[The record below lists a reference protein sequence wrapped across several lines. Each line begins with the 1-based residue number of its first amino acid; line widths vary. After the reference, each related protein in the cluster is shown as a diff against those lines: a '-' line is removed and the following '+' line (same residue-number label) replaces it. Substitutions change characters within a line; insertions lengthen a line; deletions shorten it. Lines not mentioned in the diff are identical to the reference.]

1 MRVASL
7 LAAVFPHWAGLQL
20 DAVCLGAHQLIFDLT
35 STHRAARCPDCQRRS
50 RRAHSRFTRVVA
62 EVSLGDLPVR
72 LRLHAR
78 RFRCLNAACP
88 RRTFR
93 ERVPAVAPRYQRRT
107 PVLRQRLEAVSFALG
122 GQGGQR
128 LARHLRLSSDGL
140 SRNTLLRL
148 MRRAPIPAASE
159 IAPNLSALGVDDFAF
174 RRGRAYGTILVDL
187 DQHQVIDL
195 LPDRDAATF
204 ATWLEQHNGQE
215 VQVISRDRG
224 GAFADGARQA
234 APQAVQVADRFH
246 LLHNLGQALDRLLT
260 REQHALTLVA
270 DAVSAAH
277 EQAAAEPA
285 PDAEIGPPPSE
296 KAESLETPSA
306 STTRLEREH
315 AAVEARRQARYARV
329 VALAQEGH
337 SLREVARLAGVTRG
351 TVRRYV
357 RAGQYQPC
365 AKRSR
370 RPRTCD
376 AYATYLRARWE
387 AGEHNSA
394 ALYAEIRIR
403 GYSGAASTVRQY
415 LRAWRRGPRRPGRRR
430 RAEDGAGAPPR
441 SRRRFSPRQTR
452 WVLLR
457 PLEELD
463 QEERAYREALCQE
476 NAAIASAQA
485 LVTEFGRI
493 VRAQADSDLTMW
505 LEVAAYTRIPE
516 LVSFVSGIRRDA
528 DAVRAALRSPHSQ
541 GQTEGQVNRL
551 KLLKRQTYG
560 RANFDLL
567 RRRVLYRAA

>member
-7 LAAVFPHWAGLQL
+7 LAAVFPHWAGLRL
-20 DAVCLGAHQLIFDLT
+20 DAVCLEAHQLIFDLT

-78 RFRCLNAACP
+78 RYRCLDAACP

-93 ERVPAVAPRYQRRT
+93 EGVPAVAPRYQRRT

-128 LARHLRLSSDGL
+128 LARHLRLSTAGL

-148 MRRAPIPAASE
+148 MRRASIPAASE
-159 IAPNLSALGVDDFAF
+159 IAPNLSALSVDDFAF
-174 RRGRAYGTILVDL
+174 RRGRTYGTILVDL

-195 LPDRDAATF
+195 LPNRDAATF

-260 REQHALTLVA
+260 REQRVLTRVA
-270 DAVSAAH
+270 DAVSAAAR
-277 EQAAAEPA
+277 EQAAAEPT
-285 PDAEIGPPPSE
+285 PDAKIGPTPSAT
-296 KAESLETPSA
+296 AESLETPSG

-329 VALAQEGH
+329 VALAREGH
-337 SLREVARLAGVTRG
+337 SLREVARLSGVNRG

-357 RAGQYQPC
+357 RAGQ
-365 AKRSR
+365 
-370 RPRTCD
+370 
-376 AYATYLRARWE
+376 
-387 AGEHNSA
+387 
-394 ALYAEIRIR
+394 
-403 GYSGAASTVRQY
+403 
-415 LRAWRRGPRRPGRRR
+415 
-430 RAEDGAGAPPR
+430 
-441 SRRRFSPRQTR
+441 
-452 WVLLR
+452 
-457 PLEELD
+457 
-463 QEERAYREALCQE
+463 
-476 NAAIASAQA
+476 
-485 LVTEFGRI
+485 
-493 VRAQADSDLTMW
+493 
-505 LEVAAYTRIPE
+505 
-516 LVSFVSGIRRDA
+516 
-528 DAVRAALRSPHSQ
+528 
-541 GQTEGQVNRL
+541 
-551 KLLKRQTYG
+551 
-560 RANFDLL
+560 
-567 RRRVLYRAA
+567 